1 MGRKLQPAA
10 CAVCLVFLGACT
22 GGTEQVVN
30 EPITSVAAK
39 LVAMPQASDATR
51 FALQVAES
59 AVYVAPQSEPDGES
73 LVWHFTQRGRDYC
86 RFYAELRQDGAA
98 KTRVRTHSELA
109 SDAADAIV
117 AEGGK
122 RPDHTYLCNMARL
135 AGEESV
141 SATLQGRPV
150 DNEAMLRRIRV
161 AVAAN
166 PLAVGRTAADAMDDA
181 ARMMKADNAARG
193 DASRTAAM
201 DAANQARE
209 QELRSKPSV
218 PVGNYS
224 GAHR

>member
-1 MGRKLQPAA
+1 LAPTPPTTTYTAEIEAWRAARVSRLTAEDGWPTVVGLFWLEDGENRIGSAKDNAIVLPAA
-10 CAVCLVFLGACT
+10 TPPRLGSIVVDKGRATLRPLEAGVGAGRDLTADGEAV
-22 GGTEQVVN
+22 
-30 EPITSVAAK
+30 
-39 LVAMPQASDATR
+39 
-51 FALQVAES
+51 
-59 AVYVAPQSEPDGES
+59 SEP
-73 LVWHFTQRGRDYC
+73 
-86 RFYAELRQDGAA
+86 
-98 KTRVRTHSELA
+98 RVLA
-109 SDAADAIV
+109 SDAADATV